1 MARIVVQLT
10 LYSHINCAVLK
21 YLPSKKIIIPL
32 ICISLTAGAWWFF
45 ANRQKQLP
53 VENQIAAVNNNN
65 AGETLSKDSDND
77 GLKDWEEILWKTDAH
92 NPDTDGDG
100 TTDNHEILAKR
111 DPRKPGPDD
120 EITIPSTDSINGIAT
135 AIAGEKE
142 NFTAKLAQNFATA
155 YFSRKLASAS
165 NGNALIEKDTLTN
178 QVFSDIT
185 NSMGAYSFPDSF
197 QATTDSSFHIKD
209 SNNDADVRAYVNIL
223 AKTLQEQSS
232 PQKHELEIINAVFA
246 NRTFNSLGQ
255 LEENSVYYK
264 SLANTLYTID
274 VPRLLL
280 EAHKNMANSF
290 LRLSI
295 ILDTVSQFNA
305 DPISGFAALNQY
317 VSEAQESAAP
327 LEIIMREVKTR
338 NIAFQESEP
347 GAMFNKYLSAFQ

>member
-1 MARIVVQLT
+1 M
-10 LYSHINCAVLK
+10 
-21 YLPSKKIIIPL
+21 PSRKIIIPL

-45 ANRQKQLP
+45 ANKQKQVP
-53 VENQIAAVNNNN
+53 AENRIAAADNN
-65 AGETLSKDSDND
+65 AGGTLSQDSDND
-77 GLKDWEEILWKTDAH
+77 GLKDWEEALWKTDAH

-120 EITIPSTDSINGIAT
+120 EMTLPSPGATDGTAT
-135 AIAGEKE
+135 AMASDEE
-142 NFTAKLAQNFATA
+142 NLTAKLAQNFATA
-155 YFSRKLASAS
+155 YFSRKIANASE
-165 NGNALIEKDTLTN
+165 GNAFIDKDTLTN

-185 NSMGAYSFPDSF
+185 NSMGAYSFPDLF
-197 QATTDSSFHIKD
+197 QAATDSSFHIKD

-246 NRTFNSLGQ
+246 NRTFSSLGQ
-255 LEENSVYYK
+255 LEENSTYYK

-280 EAHKNMANSF
+280 EAHKNIANSF
-290 LRLSI
+290 LRLSA
-295 ILDTVSQFNA
+295 ILNTVSQFNA

-347 GAMFNKYLSAFQ
+347 GAMFNKYLSALQ